1 MRRPIDLRV
10 SDADRED
17 VADVLKRHYLAGRLS
32 EGEFDAR
39 VDGAYAA
46 RYESELVAL
55 LRDLPAATEARP
67 APAAPQRYRPGLGL
81 VTGGTVAVAVAAILI
96 ANPEGAVLG
105 LGLAAFVAI
114 VLAVAVAPV
123 AVPLA
128 LVAWIAHALTRPRP
142 PRQITLPPPPGPRRF

>member
-1 MRRPIDLRV
+1 MRRAIDLRV

-17 VADVLKRHYLAGRLS
+17 IADVLKRHYLAGRLS

-39 VDGAYAA
+39 VDAAYAA
-46 RYESELVAL
+46 RYESELAAL
-55 LRDLPAATEARP
+55 LRDLPAATEVR
-67 APAAPQRYRPGLGL
+67 PAAPAPKRYRPGVGL
-81 VTGGTVAVAVAAILI
+81 VAGGTVAVAVAAILMT
-96 ANPEGAVLG
+96 NPEGAVLT
-105 LGLAAFVAI
+105 LGLAAFVAL

-142 PRQITLPPPPGPRRF
+142 PRQVTLPPPPGPRRF